1 MNAYFRALE
10 DALVAA
16 EESSF
21 DIDLNNREQLS
32 NLVRAVRPS
41 THGYSRGTHG
51 VLMGYSRGTSRPQS
65 AHNCSGTVLP
75 GLLAG
80 SPGMGA
86 AGASAC
92 THACVRALLRLP
104 ASMALARVG

>member
-1 MNAYFRALE
+1 MIVNAYFRALE

-41 THGYSRGTHG
+41 THRYSRGTR
-51 VLMGYSRGTSRPQS
+51 RGTRRGTPSRPPARTDRD
-65 AHNCSGTVLP
+65 AH
-75 GLLAG
+75 A
-80 SPGMGA
+80 
-86 AGASAC
+86 
-92 THACVRALLRLP
+92 VRAEVAEP
-104 ASMALARVG
+104 EDARAVRHDDHVHL

>member
-1 MNAYFRALE
+1 MIVNAYFRALE

-41 THGYSRGTHG
+41 THRYSRGTHG
-51 VLMGYSRGTSRPQS
+51 VLVG
-65 AHNCSGTVLP
+65 VLP
-75 GLLAG
+75 PARQLSNL
-80 SPGMGA
+80 
-86 AGASAC
+86 
-92 THACVRALLRLP
+92 VRAVRP
-104 ASMALARVG
+104 PTHSVK